1 MPMDAIFV
9 LTVVILAFGG
19 LVAALAWTE
28 VQNRRP
34 EYN

>member
-9 LTVVILAFGG
+9 LTVVMLAFGG
-19 LVAALAWTE
+19 MAAALAWTE
-28 VQNRRP
+28 VQTRRP